1 MKLGADIQAAHRSRG
16 RDAKR
21 NFILQQGL
29 SEPVGESCPLQYSA
43 LLFQP
48 RVIGL
53 CLVVAVIMQA
63 PLGFFALAAVLWW
76 SALAPRLNPFD
87 ALYNWTLARPGGPAL
102 AAAPAPRRFAQALAG
117 LFALA
122 IGVSL
127 ALGWRTI
134 ALVIEGFFIVAVGAL
149 AFGGFCLSCFVF
161 HLVCGR
167 ADFAKRTL
175 PWATDA

>member
-1 MKLGADIQAAHRSRG
+1 MKLGANTQPGHRSRG

-29 SEPVGESCPLQYSA
+29 SEPVAESCPLQYSA

-53 CLVVAVIMQA
+53 WLVVAVIMQA
-63 PLGFFALAAVLWW
+63 PVGFFALAAVLWW
-76 SALAPRLNPFD
+76 SALVPRLNPFD
-87 ALYNWTLARPGGPAL
+87 ALYNWTLARSRGPAL
-102 AAAPAPRRFAQALAG
+102 TAAPAPRRFAQALAG

-127 ALGWRTI
+127 AMGWHTI
-134 ALVIEGFFIVAVGAL
+134 ALVVEGFFVVAVGAL
-149 AFGGFCLSCFVF
+149 AFGGFCLGSFVF

-175 PWATDA
+175 PWATGA